1 MDKLN
6 ELEKILKNLKK
17 VAIAFSGGIDSSF
30 LLFYANKVL
39 GKENVLAII
48 ANGQMLDKEDFKSA
62 IEFLKENNFNYK
74 EITFNP
80 LEIEAFRE
88 NRENRCYYCKKSLM
102 SKIKEVA
109 LNNGF
114 ENILNGKNTDD
125 SKVYRPGNKALE
137 ELEIISPLEES
148 DFSKNDIREH
158 SKKMGIKFW
167 NKPSNSCLAT
177 RFPYNTQLS
186 EELLKKVEISENLLK
201 TLGIPKVRVRIHG
214 NIAKIEV
221 EEKYFEKIIHN
232 KNIINEIK
240 NIGFDYITLD
250 LNGLKSGTFDKK

>member
-137 ELEIISPLEES
+137 ELEIISPLEDS
-148 DFSKNDIREH
+148 DFSKNDIREY

-221 EEKYFEKIIHN
+221 EEKYVKKIIHN